1 MKGKDGARNFRK
13 ALAGITGMEIE
24 LKSNKNLQK
33 PNGNFTTA
41 GFAQIQFC
49 RSILYSK
56 DAFVLL

>member
-1 MKGKDGARNFRK
+1 MK
-13 ALAGITGMEIE
+13 IE